1 MQDMLKK
8 IIEMDE
14 QARLVKE
21 QANKEKIATEKE
33 IIETKKRIYDDYIER
48 AKERVRKNLEVDKA
62 NCEKSW
68 EATSKKH
75 SSIISELETTD
86 KENHDKWVNEIVA
99 RVIKN

>member
-21 QANKEKIATEKE
+21 QAKKEKIATEKE
-33 IIETKKRIYDDYIER
+33 IIETKKKIYNDYIER

-62 NCEKSW
+62 NAQKEW
-68 EATSKKH
+68 EAFSEKNEAIK
-75 SSIISELETTD
+75 SELERVD
-86 KENHDKWVNEIVA
+86 KENHDMWVDTIVS
-99 RVIKN
+99 RVIGN